1 MFDYPVQMFGI
12 IIFADKTIQNGE
24 NEYYKVDNFYRAAG
38 FAQGILERGDTFRLL
53 SIEAMPVGVGLEYFE

>member
-1 MFDYPVQMFGI
+1 MATYKCFTVVYQMSIDG
-12 IIFADKTIQNGE
+12 KWE